1 MKKKVDHSLS
11 YTRYRIFNDE
21 NTHPKVLSRR
31 LYRRGVITIYRV
43 STSSS
48 SSSSSSL
55 SRERYTGITFRI
67 RTSITIESR

>member
-48 SSSSSSL
+48 FSSSSL
-55 SRERYTGITFRI
+55 LRERYTGITFRI